1 MSKKAGTKPTL
12 REKIRAVM
20 PGRTGLYFFVA
31 GENFSIYWQGCT
43 LYYLAG
49 GRYSVESGLRAAILA
64 TDRAV
69 RWEP

>member
-1 MSKKAGTKPTL
+1 MSKKSGTKPTL
-12 REKIRAVM
+12 REKFRAAL
-20 PGRTGLYFFVA
+20 PGRPGLYVFVA
-31 GENFSIYWQGCT
+31 DESFSIYWHGCT
-43 LYYLAG
+43 LYYLSG